1 MIRVVAAV
9 SAELGD
15 LDGVALGVGVVPAGV
30 AAARLLATDRPDAV
44 VLVGTAGAYGDV
56 PIGAVVAA
64 RRVGLVSGTATLGLG
79 YVPLAP
85 PPLAT
90 DPALRAAL
98 ALPEADVATLVA
110 ITTDPALAG
119 RIGADWQIEHMEA
132 YGVAAACAAAG
143 VPFVAVLG
151 VTNRVGP
158 AAHAEWKA
166 NRDACQRA
174 AVAAVARLVAS
185 R

>member
-9 SAELGD
+9 REELGGI
-15 LDGVALGVGVVPAGV
+15 DGAALGVGVVPAGI
-30 AAARLLATDRPDAV
+30 AAARLLSAERPDAV

-56 PIGAVVAA
+56 PVGAVMAA

-85 PPLAT
+85 APLDT
-90 DPALRAAL
+90 DAALRAAL

-119 RIGADWQIEHMEA
+119 RIGTDWQIEHMEA

-143 VPFVAVLG
+143 VPFAAVLA

-158 AAHAEWKA
+158 AAHAEWRA
-166 NRDACQRA
+166 NRESCQRA
-174 AVAAVARLVAS
+174 AVAAVARVLAS